1 MTGLS
6 LIYLIYA
13 VIVRPFKI
21 LEYNITVGMLELAM
35 TVHFIVFWAS
45 KDPMI
50 L

>member
-6 LIYLIYA
+6 TMYLIYA

-21 LEYNITVGMLELAM
+21 LEYNITIGMLELAM
-35 TVHFIVFWAS
+35 AVHFIVFWAS